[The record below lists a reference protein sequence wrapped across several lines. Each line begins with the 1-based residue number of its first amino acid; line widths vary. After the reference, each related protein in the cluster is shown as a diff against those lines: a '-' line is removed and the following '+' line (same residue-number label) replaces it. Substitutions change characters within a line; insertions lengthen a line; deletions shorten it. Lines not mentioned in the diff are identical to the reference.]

1 MQAKMK
7 YELQNYEDMLQS
19 IRAESTTLSGKPKRE
34 NFLVAIKDE
43 TTRIKQT
50 FINEVFGFKDERHLE
65 RYIQY
70 HQQALIQLLDETL
83 KEQTA
88 SKSPLRELWESG
100 YQGLDDL
107 LGFIERH
114 FSKYFDQD
122 AKAPIAYITIVRND
136 VRANLPEVEQW
147 LTDAGC
153 DHRLLESILFAPRK
167 LSMDVTGKDISYR
180 KVMFAKEVQ
189 KELLHLKRRHHDDQL
204 DLNEELRNLLY
215 YLNYNSIKSF
225 AYHTS
230 YIDTLLS
237 SSETRSEMIERLSFI
252 LKKINQTQ
260 VKPAIAYNIQA
271 PSLKTQLTGYIVEE
285 IDHLQRIQQLGHQLP
300 DKASDVW
307 ANFKIQ
313 VSLSVAQ
320 IACLVRLLVDLRVI
334 TNTNVSELLR
344 FISRICISKRVE
356 VISYDSLRS
365 KYYNVEQGTTDAV
378 KAILTKLIKAQI
390 RIP

>member
-1 MQAKMK
+1 MK
-7 YELQNYEDMLQS
+7 YELQNYEDLLRNIS
-19 IRAESTTLSGKPKRE
+19 ATTTPSSGKLKRE
-34 NFLVAIKDE
+34 NFLATIKE
-43 TTRIKQT
+43 EITRIKQT

-88 SKSPLRELWESG
+88 SKAPLRELWEAG
-100 YQGLDDL
+100 YRGLDDL
-107 LGFIERH
+107 LGFVEKH

-122 AKAPIAYITIVRND
+122 AKAPVAYVAIVRND
-136 VRANLPEVEQW
+136 VRSNLAEVEQW
-147 LTDAGC
+147 LTERGC
-153 DHRLLESILFAPRK
+153 DQRLVESILFAPRK
-167 LSMDVTGKDISYR
+167 LALNAGGKDVSYR

-189 KELLHLKRRHHDDQL
+189 KELISLKSRLDEQV

-271 PSLKTQLTGYIVEE
+271 PALKTQLTGYIVEE
-285 IDHLQRIQQLGHQLP
+285 IDHLQRIQQLGQLP

-320 IACLVRLLVDLRVI
+320 IACLVRLLVEMRII
-334 TNTNVSELLR
+334 TNNNVSELLR
-344 FISRICISKRVE
+344 FIAKICISKKVE

-378 KAILTKLIKAQI
+378 KAILAKLIKTQHHT
-390 RIP
+390 P